1 MSGYRTAANIVTI
14 FFPAVTFAGSSP
26 SHKYKSVRSL
36 LNYNLI
42 FYQMKSISFFLV
54 SFLLSLSAVA
64 QTAIRDANAEVRPAK
79 NFHAIRVSSGIEL
92 ILVQGNEEALAVSAV
107 NDEHRKNIKTVVD
120 DGVLKISYDNSV
132 WKKNQGNRKLK
143 AYVSAIKID
152 DIHVS
157 SGASVKIDG
166 RLRSPELGIDV
177 TSGANFKGEINADR
191 LVVDQSSGS
200 VVDISGAAG
209 TLKVEGS
216 SGSVFN
222 GYELAVENGEADISS
237 GGLIHVTVNKELS
250 AEASSGGAISYK
262 GKGVIR
268 NIKTGS
274 GGSVQKKG

>member
-1 MSGYRTAANIVTI
+1 
-14 FFPAVTFAGSSP
+14 
-26 SHKYKSVRSL
+26 
-36 LNYNLI
+36 
-42 FYQMKSISFFLV
+42 MKSISILLFG
-54 SFLLSLSAVA
+54 FLLTMSATA
-64 QTAIRDANAEVRPAK
+64 QTSIKDANAEVRPAK

-107 NDEHRKNIKTVVD
+107 NEEHRKNIKTVVE

-152 DIHVS
+152 DIHAS
-157 SGASVKIDG
+157 SGSSVKIDG
-166 RLRSPELGIDV
+166 NLKSAELGIDV
-177 TSGANFKGEINADR
+177 SSGATFKGEINSDR

-200 VVDISGAAG
+200 VVDISGATG
-209 TLKVEGS
+209 MLKVEGS

-222 GYELAVENGEADISS
+222 GYDLKAENGEADSSS
-237 GGLIHVTVNKELS
+237 GGLIHLTINKELS
-250 AEASSGGAISYK
+250 ADASSGGSISYK
-262 GKGVIR
+262 GNGVIR